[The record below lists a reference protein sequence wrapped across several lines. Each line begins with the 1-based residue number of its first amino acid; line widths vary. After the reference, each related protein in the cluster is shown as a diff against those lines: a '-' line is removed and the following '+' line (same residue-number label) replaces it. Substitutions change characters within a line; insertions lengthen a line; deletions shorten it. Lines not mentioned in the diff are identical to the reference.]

1 MVEWFFGLMVDYGFG
16 ELSAR
21 VLSNILTAGI
31 AVGLAFLAKYVLY
44 RVFLVPFSKAAQKA
58 APKMS
63 TYAFRERNLKRFS
76 HIASAIV
83 LTAFASSF
91 VDFEA
96 AVTRLASSYLVVAI
110 FLIIDSAVDTFSEY
124 YHRLKA
130 AEGKPIKGFIQM
142 TRFFIALIGAILIV
156 SILMDRSPW
165 YVLSGLGVLSAVLLI
180 IFRDPLLGLTA
191 SVVISTNDMVNVGDW
206 VEIPKYDADGSVID
220 ISLTTVR
227 VQNWDMT
234 VTSVPSYAL
243 ISDSFKNWRG
253 MQRSG
258 GRRIKRSIY
267 IDITSV
273 EFCDEKMISEFRKIQ
288 YISNYVDRKIE
299 EITKYNK
306 ENKVDTSSL
315 VNGRHLTNLGTF
327 RAYLSAYISSHPR
340 LNKEMIMMVR
350 QLPPGELGIPIEIYA
365 FTNTISWI
373 PYEDIQAD
381 IFDHVLAIVP
391 EFGLRVLQVPS
402 GSDIRSLGRRS
413 QS

>member
-1 MVEWFFGLMVDYGFG
+1 MVEWFFGIMIDYGFG
-16 ELSAR
+16 ELAAR
-21 VLSNILTAGI
+21 VFSNILTAGI
-31 AVGLAFLAKYVLY
+31 AVGLAFLAKYTLY
-44 RVFLVPFSKAAQKA
+44 KLFLGPFSKAAKKA
-58 APKMS
+58 APQMS
-63 TYAFRERNLKRFS
+63 SFAFREKNLKRFS
-76 HIASAIV
+76 HVASAVV
-83 LTAFASSF
+83 LTAFSSSF
-91 VDFEA
+91 TDFA
-96 AVTRLASSYLVVAI
+96 AVATRLASSYLVTAI

-130 AEGKPIKGFIQM
+130 AEGKPIKGFIQV
-142 TRFFIALIGAILIV
+142 TRFFIALVGVILIV
-156 SILMDRSPW
+156 SILIDKSPL
-165 YVLSGLGVLSAVLLI
+165 YILSGLGVLSAVLLV

-191 SVVISTNDMVNVGDW
+191 SIVISTNDMVNVGDW
-206 VEIPKYDADGSVID
+206 VEIPKYDADGSVVD

-234 VTSVPSYAL
+234 VTSIPSYAL

-258 GRRIKRSIY
+258 GRRIKRSVY

-273 EFCDEKMISEFRKIQ
+273 KFCDEQMISEFRKIQ
-288 YISNYVDRKIE
+288 YISNYIDRKIE

-327 RAYLSAYISSHPR
+327 RAYLSAYIRNHPR

-350 QLPPGELGIPIEIYA
+350 QLPPGEFGIPIEIYA
-365 FTNTISWI
+365 FTNTTSWI

-402 GSDIRSLGRRS
+402 GSDIRYLSKPC
-413 QS
+413 

>member
-1 MVEWFFGLMVDYGFG
+1 
-16 ELSAR
+16 
-21 VLSNILTAGI
+21 
-31 AVGLAFLAKYVLY
+31 
-44 RVFLVPFSKAAQKA
+44 
-58 APKMS
+58 
-63 TYAFRERNLKRFS
+63 
-76 HIASAIV
+76 
-83 LTAFASSF
+83 
-91 VDFEA
+91 
-96 AVTRLASSYLVVAI
+96 
-110 FLIIDSAVDTFSEY
+110 
-124 YHRLKA
+124 
-130 AEGKPIKGFIQM
+130 
-142 TRFFIALIGAILIV
+142 
-156 SILMDRSPW
+156 MDRSPW

-288 YISNYVDRKIE
+288 YISNYIDRKIE

-402 GSDIRSLGRRS
+402 GSDIRSLSRYS